1 MCCIS
6 LTWIQLLYYYSPVHK
21 IMRNGIVRSI
31 IILLTI
37 FNLSR
42 QGYVTDRHQQYT
54 CISGM
59 SDSDC
64 KQDMDEVLKDVNV

>member
-6 LTWIQLLYYYSPVHK
+6 LTWIQLLYYYSPIHK

-37 FNLSR
+37 FNQSR
-42 QGYVTDRHQQYT
+42 QGCVTDRHQQHT
-54 CISGM
+54 CIHGM
-59 SDSDC
+59 SDSDYE
-64 KQDMDEVLKDVNV
+64 QDMDEVLKDVKV